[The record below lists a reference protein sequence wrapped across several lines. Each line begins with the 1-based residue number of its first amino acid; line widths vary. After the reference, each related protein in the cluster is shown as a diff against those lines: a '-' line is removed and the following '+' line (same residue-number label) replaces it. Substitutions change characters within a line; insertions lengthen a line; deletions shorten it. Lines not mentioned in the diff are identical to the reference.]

1 MTDQRVR
8 KDQKADK
15 GTCYI
20 FHEFLFT
27 SPLLQIYA
35 PPRLRDDKMGPPYGS
50 PFGKA
55 LIGTPWSAPQS
66 PGWFL
71 KPVKLT
77 MKTNHGVKTHHYVWQ
92 MLG

>member
-8 KDQKADK
+8 KDQKAK
-15 GTCYI
+15 GPATFFI
-20 FHEFLFT
+20 SSSLP
-27 SPLLQIYA
+27 PLYCRYMP
-35 PPRLRDDKMGPPYGS
+35 PPRLRDDKMGPPYGL

-77 MKTNHGVKTHHYVWQ
+77 MKTNHGVKTHHYIWQ